1 LPTSFFKKAP
11 KLSENLLF
19 KTNSEIDEDDP
30 IEASLKLRIKQGNIG
45 EVVKESKM
53 LKSSE
58 KALARVLAG
67 KSKAQ
72 MEAEED
78 LINFV
83 LQEESREPRV
93 HFELRFVTNAEDP
106 IEASLK
112 IRLNSGSITNTV
124 AEAGLVGSA

>member
-1 LPTSFFKKAP
+1 
-11 KLSENLLF
+11 
-19 KTNSEIDEDDP
+19 
-30 IEASLKLRIKQGNIG
+30 
-45 EVVKESKM
+45 M

-83 LQEESREPRV
+83 LQEESREPRAQ
-93 HFELRFVTNAEDP
+93 FELRFVANAEDP
-106 IEASLK
+106 IESSLK